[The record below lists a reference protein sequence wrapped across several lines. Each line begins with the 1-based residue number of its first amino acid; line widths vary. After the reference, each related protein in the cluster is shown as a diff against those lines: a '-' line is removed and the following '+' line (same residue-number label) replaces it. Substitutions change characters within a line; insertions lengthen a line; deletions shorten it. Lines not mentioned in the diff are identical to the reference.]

1 MKNEFLFFSDDTISN
16 NLDAFSLSFHLVS
29 YLRSLYVKFKKNF
42 MTYFLPRDINPYIIP
57 VVNIKPLPNMLLI
70 AGHTKIAGNANLK

>member
-1 MKNEFLFFSDDTISN
+1 
-16 NLDAFSLSFHLVS
+16 
-29 YLRSLYVKFKKNF
+29 

-57 VVNIKPLPNMLLI
+57 VVNIKPLPNTLLI